1 MRHITIFSIVLFIVI
16 GVTFAQTEQAK
27 KEQSEVKESSKS
39 APPKAIEKMAA
50 EPEKPAKQ
58 EKTAKQEKPA
68 KQEKTAKQEKP
79 AEKATPTN
87 GITVAR
93 ASICTSI
100 VDHEPQGSSDV
111 FTKGIR
117 KIYCFSE
124 IAGAKD
130 PVTIIHKWYYE
141 YQLVGSVALRVK
153 AARWRTFS
161 TKVITPKSIGN
172 WKVEI
177 VNGSTDKVL
186 DIVTFKVE

>member
-1 MRHITIFSIVLFIVI
+1 MRHITIFSTVLFIVI
-16 GVTFAQTEQAK
+16 GVTFAQTDQAK

-50 EPEKPAKQ
+50 EPEKPP
-58 EKTAKQEKPA
+58 KQEKPV
-68 KQEKTAKQEKP
+68 KQEKLAKPVKQEKP
-79 AEKATPTN
+79 AEQAAPTN

-141 YQLVGSVALRVK
+141 YQLVGSVGLRVK

-161 TKVITPKSIGN
+161 TKVITPKSIGK